1 MPGKGVPR
9 HVRMGLAVF
18 TVGHEGDRAIP
29 CMLENIC
36 PVLRLEEVRVAIV
49 DVKVDMVSFLL
60 ATLQDPC
67 FSTVV
72 MRNPERSCLSTKEVP
87 RVVVNLLFPST
98 MADLDVIL
106 VLQRLRTTRLGG
118 DMFYGLKSMYGAEDA
133 MVLEAC
139 CVHSLHH

>member
-1 MPGKGVPR
+1 M
-9 HVRMGLAVF
+9 
-18 TVGHEGDRAIP
+18 
-29 CMLENIC
+29 
-36 PVLRLEEVRVAIV
+36 
-49 DVKVDMVSFLL
+49 DVKVDKVSLLL

-72 MRNPERSCLSTKEVP
+72 LSEHKIP

-118 DMFYGLKSMYGAEDA
+118 DMFFRLKSMYGAEDA
-133 MVLEAC
+133 MV
-139 CVHSLHH
+139 